1 MSCAARQWPTH
12 RDLSKGMLV
21 WVCVYSNKY
30 PIAECE
36 RSELAPISRGSW
48 AFEAR
53 KPRFKHSPSIISVVS
68 GSKPPFPEGEEVDSR
83 TGNGWVRVIL
93 LVFLWTSS
101 NRTPEGW
108 FARCDSSVHCR
119 PLAARGVLFLI
130 LQFLSFSIC
139 FVFVLTYLLKRIKYK
154 LIDK

>member
-1 MSCAARQWPTH
+1 MCKCMSCAARQWPTH

-36 RSELAPISRGSW
+36 RSELAPISRGSR

-68 GSKPPFPEGEEVDSR
+68 GSKPPFPEGEGVDSR

-93 LVFLWTSS
+93 LAFLWTSS
-101 NRTPEGW
+101 NRTSEAGLHVVTVQFIVGHW
-108 FARCDSSVHCR
+108 R
-119 PLAARGVLFLI
+119 LAEF
-130 LQFLSFSIC
+130 C
-139 FVFVLTYLLKRIKYK
+139 F
-154 LIDK
+154 